1 MSHKSLEIT
10 LKGFFGKLG
19 SVLTAVRVWTVNI
32 FTLLLLLYVVGG
44 AAYLLSKRPPGV
56 DPAGK
61 VLILNPEG
69 VVKDQEVYPTD
80 FDFPFAM
87 PAEKQIQSRD
97 LIRLIR
103 AAAEDQDLAGILV
116 DFSDTSFTGPST
128 ALAIAGELATLRQAG
143 KTVIAYS
150 EVLNTSAYLMAAQAD
165 EIYVHPSGAVAI
177 NGIGGYRDY
186 TRELTDKLN
195 ITIHNYSQG
204 DYKSAVEGL
213 TRSDMS
219 DADKL
224 QREELYG
231 PIWAALKTRMAQGRQ
246 VKPEQIQHMAD
257 NFSVPMLNEGA
268 YDGLAHAKEVGL
280 ISGTLTFPELR
291 ALMIERYGKSEDEE
305 GDRETY
311 PHISWQAYQAQLEP
325 EESDAEDAVAVV
337 FVEGGIRQGKMGPGV
352 AGSDDIAPLIRK
364 AHEDKSTRAIVLRV
378 NSPGGSVIASDLIRD
393 ELAAAKLK
401 GIPVVVSMG
410 DVAASGGV
418 WVSTPADTIFA
429 EPTTI
434 TGSIGVAIAFPT
446 LENVFD
452 YIGVNFDGV
461 TTSEHAGWGPALS
474 VDEKLDA
481 IFARWAGSA
490 YEEFINKV
498 AVSRDR
504 ESDYIRSIAGGR
516 VWLAPKALELGLIDK
531 LGSMENAIEFAAG
544 QAELK
549 DFRTN
554 YVVKK
559 TSPFMALLRELSV
572 EAGFFSSYSEG
583 QFGARMAA
591 LFTIFDGVSQPR
603 ATILCDSC
611 LIEML

>member
-1 MSHKSLEIT
+1 MKS
-10 LKGFFGKLG
+10 FFSKLG
-19 SVLTAVRVWTVNI
+19 NLLTAVRVWTVNL
-32 FTLLLLLYVVGG
+32 FTLLLLIYVVGG
-44 AAYLLSKRPPGV
+44 AIYLMSKRSPTV

-69 VVKDQEVYPTD
+69 RVQDQEVFPEE
-80 FDFPFAM
+80 FGFPFNMA
-87 PAEKQIQSRD
+87 AEKQIQSRD
-97 LIRLIR
+97 LIKLIR
-103 AAAEDQDLAGILV
+103 AAAADEDLAGILI
-116 DFSDTSFTGPST
+116 DFSDASFAGPST
-128 ALAIAGELATLRQAG
+128 ALNIAKELAALRENG
-143 KTVIAYS
+143 KQVVAYS
-150 EVLNTSAYLMAAQAD
+150 EVLDTSAYLMAAQAD

-186 TRELTDKLN
+186 TRELTDKLK

-213 TRSDMS
+213 TRNDMS
-219 DADKL
+219 DADRL
-224 QREELYG
+224 QREEMYG
-231 PIWAALKTRMAQGRQ
+231 PIWAALKQRMAQGRG
-246 VKPEQIQHMAD
+246 VEPEQIQHLAD
-257 NFSVPMLNEGA
+257 NFSVPMVDEAA

-291 ALMIERYGKSEDEE
+291 ALMIERFGKSEEE
-305 GDRETY
+305 EDDRETY
-311 PHISWQAYQAQLEP
+311 PHISWQAYKSQLEP
-325 EESDAEDAVAVV
+325 ESSEAEEAVAVV
-337 FVEGGIRQGKMGPGV
+337 FVQGGIRQGKMGPGV
-352 AGSDDIAPLIRK
+352 AGSDDVAPLIRK
-364 AHEDKSTRAIVLRV
+364 AYENKATRAIVLRV

-461 TTSEHAGWGPALS
+461 TTSEHAGWGPVMP

-490 YEEFINKV
+490 YEQFINKV
-498 AVSRDR
+498 ALSRDKDT
-504 ESDYIRSIAGGR
+504 EYIRSIAGGR
-516 VWLAPKALELGLIDK
+516 VWLAPKALELGLIDD
-531 LGSMENAIEFAAG
+531 LGTMEEAIAYAAE
-544 QAELK
+544 QAGLD
-549 DFRTN
+549 DFKVN
-554 YVVKK
+554 YVVKDV
-559 TSPFMALLRELSV
+559 SPVMMLLREFSL
-572 EAGFFSSYSEG
+572 EAGGFIQFSHSEMSSRI
-583 QFGARMAA
+583 A
-591 LFTIFDGVSQPR
+591 TIFDMLEGVSQPR
-603 ATILCDSC
+603 ATLLCDVC
-611 LIEML
+611 LVEML

>member
-1 MSHKSLEIT
+1 MKS
-10 LKGFFGKLG
+10 FFGKLG
-19 SVLTAVRVWTVNI
+19 DVLTAVRVWTVNI
-32 FTLLLLLYVVGG
+32 FTLLLLVYVVGG
-44 AAYLLSKRPPGV
+44 AIYLLSKRPTAV

-61 VLILNPEG
+61 ILILNPEG
-69 VVKDQEVYPTD
+69 IIQDQEVFPTD

-103 AAAEDQDLAGILV
+103 AAAADQALAGVLL
-116 DFSDTSFTGPST
+116 DFSDASFAGPST
-128 ALAIAGELATLRQAG
+128 ALAIAEELSALGETG
-143 KTVIAYS
+143 KPVIAYS
-150 EVLNTSAYLMAAQAD
+150 EVLNTSAYLVAAQAD

-204 DYKSAVEGL
+204 DYKSAVEGM

-231 PIWAALKTRMAQGRQ
+231 PIWSALKQRMAEGREIE
-246 VKPEQIQHMAD
+246 PEQIQHMAD
-257 NFSVPMLNEGA
+257 NFSVPMLDEGA
-268 YDGLAHAKEVGL
+268 YDGLAHAQEIGL

-291 ALMIERYGKSEDEE
+291 ALMIERFGKSEDEKA
-305 GDRETY
+305 DRETY
-311 PHISWQAYQAQLEP
+311 PHIAWQAYQQQMEP
-325 EESDAEDAVAVV
+325 EDSESEDAVAVV

-401 GIPVVVSMG
+401 DIPVVVSMG

-490 YEEFINKV
+490 YQTFINKV
-498 AVSRDR
+498 AASRDR
-504 ESDYIRSIAGGR
+504 DPEYIRSIAGGR
-516 VWLAPKALELGLIDK
+516 VWLAPKALELGLIDE
-531 LGSMENAIEFAAG
+531 LGTMEDAIDFAAG
-544 QAELK
+544 QAGLT
-549 DFRTN
+549 DFRTH

-559 TSPFMALLRELSV
+559 TSPLMAVLRELSV
-572 EAGFFSSYSEG
+572 EAGLFSNYTEG
-583 QFGARMAA
+583 QFGARVAA
-591 LFTIFDGVSQPR
+591 LFAIFEGVSQPR
-603 ATILCDSC
+603 ATVLCDSC

>member
-1 MSHKSLEIT
+1 M
-10 LKGFFGKLG
+10 KGFFDKLG
-19 SVLTAVRVWTVNI
+19 NALTAVRVWTVNI
-32 FTLLLLLYVVGG
+32 FTLLMLVYVVGG
-44 AAYLLSKRPPGV
+44 AIYLLSKRPVTV

-61 VLILNPEG
+61 VLILNPG
-69 VVKDQEVYPTD
+69 GIIQDQDVFPAD
-80 FDFPFAM
+80 FNFPFAM
-87 PAEKQIQSRD
+87 PAAKQIQSRD
-97 LIRLIR
+97 LIKLIR
-103 AAAEDQDLAGILV
+103 AAAADQALAGILL
-116 DFSDTSFTGPST
+116 DFSDASFAGPST
-128 ALAIAGELATLRQAG
+128 ALAIAEELAALREAG
-143 KTVIAYS
+143 KPVIAYS
-150 EVLNTSAYLMAAQAD
+150 EVLDTSAYLAAAQAD

-204 DYKSAVEGL
+204 DYKSAVEGM

-219 DADKL
+219 EADKL

-231 PIWAALKTRMAQGRQ
+231 PIWAALKQSMARGRD
-246 VKPEQIQHMAD
+246 VEPEEIQHMAD

-268 YDGLAHAKEVGL
+268 YDGLAHAQEIGL
-280 ISGTLTFPELR
+280 ITGTLTFPELR
-291 ALMIERYGKSEDEE
+291 ALMIERFGESKEEE

-311 PHISWQAYQAQLEP
+311 PHIAWQAYQQQLEP
-325 EESDAEDAVAVV
+325 EENDAEDAVAVV

-364 AHEDKSTRAIVLRV
+364 AHEDKTTKAIVLRV

-401 GIPVVVSMG
+401 GMPVVVSMG

-461 TTSEHAGWGPALS
+461 TTSAHAGWGPALS

-490 YEEFINKV
+490 YEQFIKKV
-498 AVSRDR
+498 AVSRDKDL
-504 ESDYIRSIAGGR
+504 EYIRSIAGGR
-516 VWLAPKALELGLIDK
+516 VWLAPKALELGLIDE
-531 LGSMENAIEFAAG
+531 LGTMEEAIDFAAG
-544 QAELK
+544 QADLT
-549 DFRTN
+549 DFRTH

-559 TSPFMALLRELSV
+559 TSALMAVLRELSV
-572 EAGFFSSYSEG
+572 EAGIFSNYSEG
-583 QFGARMAA
+583 QFKDRIAE
-591 LFTIFDGVSQPR
+591 LFAIFDGVSQPR
-603 ATILCDSC
+603 VTVLCDSC
-611 LIEML
+611 LIEIL